1 VSPWEVWDYE
11 FPWGTHPAV
20 IVSNPVRV
28 ERKPEVVVLACRTL
42 RPGSERDA
50 EVNEALLDEADGLDW
65 KTLVRCDLLW
75 TVPKAKLTR
84 RRGEVTPA
92 RRKDIARK
100 IVQGLAVAGL

>member
-1 VSPWEVWDYE
+1 MSPWEVWDHE

-42 RPGSERDA
+42 RPGTERDPEA
-50 EVNEALLDEADGLDW
+50 NEALLDEADGLDW

-75 TVPKAKLTR
+75 TVSKARLKR
-84 RRGEVTPA
+84 HRGEVTLS
-92 RRKDIARK
+92 RRRDIAIK
-100 IVQGLAVAGL
+100 IIQGLAVAGL

>member
-1 VSPWEVWDYE
+1 MWDYE
-11 FPWGTHPAV
+11 FAWEHIRRSSSPTPCAWSANRSRSARLPHAPSGT
-20 IVSNPVRV
+20 
-28 ERKPEVVVLACRTL
+28 
-42 RPGSERDA
+42 ERDPEA
-50 EVNEALLDEADGLDW
+50 NEALLDEADGLDW

>member
-1 VSPWEVWDYE
+1 M
-11 FPWGTHPAV
+11 
-20 IVSNPVRV
+20 
-28 ERKPEVVVLACRTL
+28 VLACRTL

-75 TVPKAKLTR
+75 TMPKAKLTR

-92 RRKDIARK
+92 RRKDIARN
-100 IVQGLAVAGL
+100 IGQGLAVAGL

>member
-1 VSPWEVWDYE
+1 M
-11 FPWGTHPAV
+11 
-20 IVSNPVRV
+20 
-28 ERKPEVVVLACRTL
+28 KPT
-42 RPGSERDA
+42 
-50 EVNEALLDEADGLDW
+50 DW
-65 KTLVRCDLLW
+65 IGRLVRCDLLW